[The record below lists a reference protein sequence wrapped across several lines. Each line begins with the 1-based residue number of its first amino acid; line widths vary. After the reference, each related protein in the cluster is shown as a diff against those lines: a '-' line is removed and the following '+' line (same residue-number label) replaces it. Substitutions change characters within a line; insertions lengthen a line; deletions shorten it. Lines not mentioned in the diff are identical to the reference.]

1 MRPTWLLEASVPGL
15 PSEPLQAEIRRQGMH
30 VCVVK
35 HFPGSQRP
43 RDILGS
49 EHLAYDA
56 FVLFMGT
63 ITLLSHIRANWLPG
77 GWCSFRCL
85 ACSTYYAYFGPYLL
99 NREYD

>member
-1 MRPTWLLEASVPGL
+1 
-15 PSEPLQAEIRRQGMH
+15 MH